1 VTFEAVSRLDVLQT
15 SAVEQE
21 GEIRLLMLTIAVA
34 YRRYQEFINAQGY
47 AHWVSVRSF
56 PHAMQTHHL
65 DNR

>member
-1 VTFEAVSRLDVLQT
+1 VQT

-21 GEIRLLMLTIAVA
+21 DKVRLVMLTIAVA
-34 YRRYQEFINAQGY
+34 YRRYQEFINAQDY
-47 AHWVSVRSF
+47 AHLVSVRSF